1 MEIKGEIRDYLND
14 EVTYNICAYCG
25 GRMII
30 STRNVYLSTYAAR
43 NSADQKMNG
52 NVFFECPYCGSRSPS
67 IIFNADLID
76 ENKISRYMGATVN
89 KAIELKERDE
99 MLLSEEEDEEV
110 VNGGD
115 A

>member
-1 MEIKGEIRDYLND
+1 MEIKGEIKDYLND

-30 STRNVYLSTYAAR
+30 STRNVYQSNYTR
-43 NSADQKMNG
+43 NIAEQRMNG

-76 ENKISRYMGATVN
+76 ENKISRYMNNTVN